1 MSLYASGV
9 VRIISEPQI
18 KFFDSG
24 TSVCNFGGGLSEG
37 KDREGNYI
45 NNAID
50 VEVWGKGGEMI
61 ADNCKKGDSIMVT
74 GSIRRQEW
82 NDKDTGSKRY
92 KHVLNVTRFEYLPRA
107 AAAAASEEPA
117 F

>member
-18 KFFDSG
+18 KFFDTG
-24 TSVCNFGGGLSEG
+24 MSVCNFGGGIQEG
-37 KDREGNYI
+37 KDKQGNYI
-45 NNAID
+45 KNAID

-74 GSIRRQEW
+74 GSIRRQDWE
-82 NDKDTGSKRY
+82 DKETGKNRSK
-92 KHVLNVTRFEYLPRA
+92 HILNVTRFEYLPRTQA
-107 AAAAASEEPA
+107 DSSEEET

>member
-1 MSLYASGV
+1 MSLYATGV
-9 VRIISEPQI
+9 VRLISNPRI

-24 TSVCNFGGGLSEG
+24 TCVCNFAAGISEG
-37 KDREGNYI
+37 KDKDGNYI

-61 ADNCKKGDSIMVT
+61 TDNCKIGDSILVT
-74 GSIRRQEW
+74 GAVRRQEW
-82 NDKDTGSKRY
+82 LDKESGDKCS
-92 KHVLNVTRFEYLPRA
+92 KHVLNVQRFEYLPRPKAKEA
-107 AAAAASEEPA
+107 A

>member
-9 VRIISEPQI
+9 VRIITEPQI

-24 TSVCNFGGGLSEG
+24 TSVCNFAAGINEG
-37 KDREGNYI
+37 KDKEGNYI

-50 VEVWGKGGEMI
+50 VEAWGKGGEMI
-61 ADNCKKGDSIMVT
+61 ANNCKKGDSIMVT
-74 GSIRRQEW
+74 GNLRRQEW
-82 NDKDTGSKRY
+82 ADKETGGKRS
-92 KHVLNVTRFEYLPRA
+92 KHVLSVQRFEYLPRPKQ
-107 AAAAASEEPA
+107 SEEVA

>member
-1 MSLYASGV
+1 MSLYATGV

-24 TSVCNFGGGLSEG
+24 TSVCNFGGGISEG
-37 KDREGNYI
+37 KDKDGNYI

-50 VEVWGKGGEMI
+50 VEVWGKGGEKI

-74 GSIRRQEW
+74 GAVRRQEW
-82 NDKDTGSKRY
+82 TDKETGSKRS
-92 KHVLNVTRFEYLPRA
+92 KHVLSVQRFEYLPRSRSVEA
-107 AAAAASEEPA
+107 DDA

>member
-18 KFFDSG
+18 KFFESG
-24 TSVCNFGGGLSEG
+24 TSVCNFGGGISEG
-37 KDREGNYI
+37 KDKDGNYI

-61 ADNCKKGDSIMVT
+61 ADTLKKGDSIMVT
-74 GSIRRQEW
+74 GSVRRQEW
-82 NDKDTGSKRY
+82 QDKDSGSKRT
-92 KHVLNVTRFEYLPRA
+92 KHVLNVTRFEYLPRVKEEA
-107 AAAAASEEPA
+107 A

>member
-1 MSLYASGV
+1 MSLYATGV

-24 TSVCNFGGGLSEG
+24 TCVCNFAGGISEG
-37 KDREGNYI
+37 KDKDGNYI
-45 NNAID
+45 NNAMD
-50 VEVWGKGGEMI
+50 LEVWGKGGEMI

-74 GSIRRQEW
+74 GAVRRQEW
-82 NDKDTGSKRY
+82 VDKESGGKRS
-92 KHVLNVTRFEYLPRA
+92 KHVLNVQRFEYLPRPKT
-107 AAAAASEEPA
+107 EEAP

>member
-1 MSLYASGV
+1 MSLYATGV
-9 VRIISEPQI
+9 VRIISEPQM

-24 TSVCNFGGGLSEG
+24 TSVCNFGGGINEG
-37 KDREGNYI
+37 KDKDGNYI

-74 GSIRRQEW
+74 GAIRRQEW
-82 NDKDTGSKRY
+82 TDKDTGSKRS
-92 KHVLNVTRFEYLPRA
+92 KHVLSVQRFEYLPRA
-107 AAAAASEEPA
+107 KAADSEA
-117 F
+117 VF